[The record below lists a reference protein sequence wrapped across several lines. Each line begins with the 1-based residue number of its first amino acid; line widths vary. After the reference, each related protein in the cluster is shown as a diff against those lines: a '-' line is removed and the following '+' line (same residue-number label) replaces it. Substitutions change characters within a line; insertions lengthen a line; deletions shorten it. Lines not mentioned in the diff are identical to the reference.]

1 MSKQSAAKSNKSRTI
16 NDLMDDLEGEIT
28 DIKSGALSEAKARVV
43 AKNRGM
49 QLKAVELILQA
60 ARIEAR
66 FRPALGERLGIP
78 ALASV
83 VGKDAKQLQ

>member
-1 MSKQSAAKSNKSRTI
+1 MKNTTKKTARNRTI
-16 NDLMDDLEGEIT
+16 NDLMEDLELEISAVK
-28 DIKSGALSEAKARVV
+28 DGSLSEPKARIV

-66 FRPALGERLGIP
+66 FRPALNERLGLP
-78 ALASV
+78 PMADV
-83 VGKDAKQLQ
+83 VEAKKAIQ

>member
-1 MSKQSAAKSNKSRTI
+1 MKKAPKKQTAGRTI
-16 NDLMDDLEGEIT
+16 NDLMDDLENEIAA
-28 DIKSGALSEAKARVV
+28 IKSGDLSEAKARVV

-66 FRPALGERLGIP
+66 FRPALGERLGLP
-78 ALASV
+78 PMASV
-83 VGKDAKQLQ
+83 LEAKSTKELQ

>member
-1 MSKQSAAKSNKSRTI
+1 MKKKTIKTNRTI
-16 NDLMDDLEGEIT
+16 NDLMDDLETEIA
-28 DIKSGALSEAKARVV
+28 DIKSGELSESKARVV

-66 FRPALGERLGIP
+66 FRPALGERLGLPPMAAI
-78 ALASV
+78 V
-83 VGKDAKQLQ
+83 EAKTPPKQVQ